1 MPDQQP
7 QDQPA
12 QHEEPIPVGL
22 PGPPSAGGFWGR
34 LGIGELLR
42 QEGSPYLLDPKFR
55 RHYRAYLF
63 QALLATLAMAGILL
77 FVDSLSTAALAAGL
91 GSSVVGIFINPSG
104 VTARLRAV
112 VGGHTMALLIGSVFS
127 FVLFTGST
135 EPFIAAHSQ
144 YLDLAMALSV
154 GLLML
159 VMAVTDTEHPPA
171 AGIAIGMTG
180 REWTPEV
187 FGAILGALALLA
199 VIKLVLRRHIHDL
212 L

>member
-1 MPDQQP
+1 MPDEATH
-7 QDQPA
+7 D
-12 QHEEPIPVGL
+12 EEPDPLGPVTGNGL
-22 PGPPSAGGFWGR
+22 W
-34 LGIGELLR
+34 ELLK
-42 QEGSPYLLDPKFR
+42 QESSPYLLDPKFR
-55 RHYRAYLF
+55 RHYRQYIF
-63 QALLATLAMAGILL
+63 QALLAAAAMAVILL
-77 FVDSLSTAALAAGL
+77 FVDSLSTAAIAAGL

-127 FVLFTGST
+127 FIIFTGGT
-135 EPFIAAHSQ
+135 ESFFTDNTQ

-154 GLLML
+154 GLLIL

-171 AGIAIGMTG
+171 GGIAIGMTS

-187 FGAILGALALLA
+187 FGAILGALMLLS
-199 VIKLVLRRHIHDL
+199 VIKLVLRRQLRDL

>member
-1 MPDQQP
+1 M
-7 QDQPA
+7 
-12 QHEEPIPVGL
+12 
-22 PGPPSAGGFWGR
+22 
-34 LGIGELLR
+34 R

-55 RHYRAYLF
+55 RHYRQYIF
-63 QALLATLAMAGILL
+63 QALLATAAMASILL
-77 FVDSLSTAALAAGL
+77 FVDSLSTAAIAAGL

-104 VTARLRAV
+104 TTARLRAV

-127 FVLFTGST
+127 FALFSGTAES
-135 EPFIAAHSQ
+135 FIANHST

-154 GLLML
+154 GLLIL

-171 AGIAIGMTG
+171 AGIVMGMTS
-180 REWTPEV
+180 RAWTPEV

-199 VIKLVLRRHIHDL
+199 VIKLVLRRQLRDL

>member
-1 MPDQQP
+1 MPDEDP
-7 QDQPA
+7 D
-12 QHEEPIPVGL
+12 PVGRTSEGL
-22 PGPPSAGGFWGR
+22 WGR

-42 QEGSPYLLDPKFR
+42 QESSPYLLDPKFR
-55 RHYRAYLF
+55 RHYRQYIF
-63 QALLATLAMAGILL
+63 QALLATGSMAAILL
-77 FVDSLSTAALAAGL
+77 FVDSLSTAAIAAGL

-112 VGGHTMALLIGSVFS
+112 VGGHTMALLIGSAFS
-127 FVLFTGST
+127 FILFSGSA
-135 EPFIAAHSQ
+135 ESFIASHSA

-180 REWTPEV
+180 RAWTPEV
-187 FGAILGALALLA
+187 FGAILGALALLV
-199 VIKLVLRRHIHDL
+199 VIKLVLRRHLRDL